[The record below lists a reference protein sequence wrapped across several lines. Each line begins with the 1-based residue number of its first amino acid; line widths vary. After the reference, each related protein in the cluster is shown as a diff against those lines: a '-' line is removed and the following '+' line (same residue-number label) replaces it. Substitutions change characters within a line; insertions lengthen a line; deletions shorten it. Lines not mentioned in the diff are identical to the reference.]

1 METNIQIIIGA
12 TELFKRYGI
21 KSISMDDIAR
31 HLSISKKTIYQ
42 HFEDKD
48 KLVLEVLAKELNND
62 KNEILCISTKSKDV
76 IEELML
82 CGDYMRTHIVN
93 LNPALLFDLKKYHP
107 EAWKYFE
114 DFKKIFIVEM
124 LLKCLQRGIDEKYFR
139 NDINAPI
146 LARLRAEEIELGF
159 NTEIYPTDTYNTG
172 EVQMEFFSHFIYG
185 VSTLKGHE
193 RLDELLKYK
202 I

>member
-1 METNIQIIIGA
+1 METNNHIIVGA
-12 TELFKRYGI
+12 TELFKKYGI

-42 HFEDKD
+42 HYEDKD
-48 KLVLEVLAKELNND
+48 KLVFEVLVKDLNND
-62 KNEILCISTKSKDV
+62 KNELIGISNKSKDV

-82 CGDYMRTHIVN
+82 CGEYMRTHVIN

-107 EAWKYFE
+107 EAWKYFQ
-114 DFKKIFIVEM
+114 DFKKVFIVEM
-124 LLKCLQRGIDEKYFR
+124 ILRGLQRGLKEGYFR
-139 NDINAPI
+139 TNINAPI
-146 LARLRAEEIELGF
+146 LARLRAEEIEMGF
-159 NTEIYPTDTYNTG
+159 NNDIYPSEIYNNG
-172 EVQMEFFSHFIYG
+172 EVQMEFFKHFIYG

-193 RLDELLKYK
+193 RLDELMKYK